1 VELAGFEPASGQ
13 SVKTP
18 STCLF
23 TDWFFENGLVQQ
35 QTHPH
40 LILCVSPADRGI
52 SLGNPTFLMI
62 RGGLYSRHQNEE
74 GDAWRCP
81 HAAQR
86 LSNSLEL
93 GSHGILSVASQ
104 LSNVVFYRV
113 TAHAL
118 ACLQINCTFP
128 SIPDSPML
136 IFMFLPPWLPH
147 ESAKIN
153 HFLLSLVPNL
163 KVNVLL
169 RQIDL
174 AHPSNLGQNDLPLP
188 QLPNH

>member
-1 VELAGFEPASGQ
+1 MELAGFEPASGQ

-23 TDWFFENGLVQQ
+23 TDWFFEYGLVQQ
-35 QTHPH
+35 QTLPH

-74 GDAWRCP
+74 GDAWRRP

-104 LSNVVFYRV
+104 LLNVVFYRV

-147 ESAKIN
+147 ESAKLN
-153 HFLLSLVPNL
+153 HFLLSLVPNIE
-163 KVNVLL
+163 VNVLL
-169 RQIDL
+169 RQIGDP
-174 AHPSNLGQNDLPLP
+174 PSFFTRQNDVPLT